1 MYLFKFEV
9 LFFLD
14 ICPGVGLRA
23 VVAIFNFLEN
33 LHTIFHSGYTNLH
46 SHQLCRRVSF
56 FFFWRS
62 SFFPHTLQHLLFVDS
77 FLFGLLNYYKA
88 NTTQVRKIKLGLL
101 VVQWIGTCL

>member
-33 LHTIFHSGYTNLH
+33 LHTVFHSGYTNLH

-56 FFFWRS
+56 FFF
-62 SFFPHTLQHLLFVDS
+62 FLEE
-77 FLFGLLNYYKA
+77 FLFSTHSAAFIICRFFFIWLTELL
-88 NTTQVRKIKLGLL
+88 
-101 VVQWIGTCL
+101 